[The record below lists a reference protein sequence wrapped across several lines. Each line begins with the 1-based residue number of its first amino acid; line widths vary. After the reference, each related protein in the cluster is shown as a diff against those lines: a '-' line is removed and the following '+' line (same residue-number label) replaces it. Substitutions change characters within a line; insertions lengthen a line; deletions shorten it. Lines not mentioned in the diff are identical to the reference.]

1 MINKLLSISVLYH
14 GKKVGTLTCNKR
26 NICSFEYDKEW
37 LVNGFS
43 ISPLKLPLKSGIF
56 TADFQPFNG
65 NFGVFEDSL
74 PGGYGEYLIK
84 KVLKKNHIDYQTLTP
99 IQKLSLV
106 GSGGLGALCYIPEN
120 KVINDSFDGSFD
132 QMQQIINDV
141 LSEKS
146 DAAAGML
153 FNKSG
158 NSGGARPKCLYTD
171 QEGHWIVK
179 FRHIYDRKDIGEIE
193 YAYNLAARKCDI
205 DVPDFK
211 LFEGKYFGV
220 KRFDIMPNGERLHVV
235 TASGLLN
242 EPITP
247 PKMDYNALLQ
257 LTGYLTQSPQEV
269 EQQFRRMAF
278 NVFAKNFDDHARNFS
293 FIYNEGHWHLSPA
306 YDLTNDNTLGEHATT
321 VNFNGLPTESDM
333 IFVGKNIKISE
344 KRCKEIIEEVKEGV
358 IGLEKWF

>member
-14 GKKVGTLTCNKR
+14 GKKVGTLTYNKR
-26 NICSFEYDKEW
+26 NICSFEYDKKW

-84 KVLKKNHIDYQTLTP
+84 KVLRKNHIDYQTLTS

-106 GSGGLGALCYIPEN
+106 GSGGLGALCYITEN

-153 FNKSG
+153 FN
-158 NSGGARPKCLYTD
+158 
-171 QEGHWIVK
+171 
-179 FRHIYDRKDIGEIE
+179 
-193 YAYNLAARKCDI
+193 
-205 DVPDFK
+205 
-211 LFEGKYFGV
+211 
-220 KRFDIMPNGERLHVV
+220 
-235 TASGLLN
+235 
-242 EPITP
+242 
-247 PKMDYNALLQ
+247 
-257 LTGYLTQSPQEV
+257 
-269 EQQFRRMAF
+269 
-278 NVFAKNFDDHARNFS
+278 
-293 FIYNEGHWHLSPA
+293 
-306 YDLTNDNTLGEHATT
+306 
-321 VNFNGLPTESDM
+321 
-333 IFVGKNIKISE
+333 
-344 KRCKEIIEEVKEGV
+344 
-358 IGLEKWF
+358 